1 MRALQPLGAGCGA
14 VSVHETIGRLP
25 YGPCYGSGIR
35 VSIPDSVPD
44 SHDAIGRLPCG
55 PCYGLY
61 HRKRDREK
69 GGGGETEREGEG
81 EGKEEAGRGEVG
93 GGEEREGEGVGERP
107 GAGPQGAAEW
117 GSIRDDCPHCSRA
130 APLRLWG
137 SMTTQCTHLVN
148 CPRCQLPRRAL
159 GALRRVRLADAS
171 LLRRPSRS
179 AVAFSESR
187 EEPKPRDG

>member
-1 MRALQPLGAGCGA
+1 MALVMDPGSESRSRTRSRTRTTRSGDCHVALVMGFI
-14 VSVHETIGRLP
+14 IGR
-25 YGPCYGSGIR
+25 GTG
-35 VSIPDSVPD
+35 
-44 SHDAIGRLPCG
+44 
-55 PCYGLY
+55 
-61 HRKRDREK
+61 KR